1 MSELKNIFNSFD
13 KYEEAVSNEV
23 DYKIKMRND
32 KRRVGNTMVNKDY
45 RVIINKIKAK
55 EALYNNILNFV
66 SLLQNKMTQNKMTQN
81 KMTQNKSQTRTS
93 ENGKKHNKTRRSIQI

>member
-81 KMTQNKSQTRTS
+81 KSQTRTS